1 MSGRGTVAVDRSQR
15 MVMDSDAPAAAAAI
29 PLADTDPPCAG
40 PHETAARVRRRLAV
54 HGDSDW
60 PLLCVVDEQRVLI
73 GVLSPQHLLALPDD
87 CPVGSAARTDVP
99 RVRGPVRDEAIA
111 SFAIEHALPAV
122 VVVDDDDRLVGVVGA
137 HALMDT
143 LRREHVE
150 DLHRLAGMASESGRA
165 REALEEP
172 PVRRARH
179 RLPWLVLGL
188 VGSALA
194 TAVVAGFERVL
205 AAQPVVAFFVPGLVY
220 LADAIGT
227 QSEAI
232 AVRGLSLSRIG
243 WPRLVA
249 GELRTGMLMGLVLA
263 ALAFGPVAWVF
274 GDLRL
279 AAAIAASLAAASAV
293 ATVLGVLL
301 PLVLSR
307 AGADPAYGS
316 GPLATIVQDVLSLLI
331 YFTFVSWIVL

>member
-1 MSGRGTVAVDRSQR
+1 MDTALPGAVSPI
-15 MVMDSDAPAAAAAI
+15 VDAA
-29 PLADTDPPCAG
+29 PPCAG
-40 PHETAARVRRRLAV
+40 PLETAGDVRRRLAV
-54 HGDSDW
+54 LGDTDW
-60 PLLCVVDEQRVLI
+60 PMLCVVDERRVLL
-73 GVLSPQHLLALPDD
+73 GVLSPQHLIALPDG

-99 RVRGPVRDEAIA
+99 RVRGAAHAEAIA

-122 VVVDDDDRLVGVVGA
+122 ALVDDEGRLLGVAGA

-143 LRREHVE
+143 LRREHVQ
-150 DLHRLAGMASESGRA
+150 DLHRLAGVAAEGGRA

-172 PVRRARH
+172 PLRRARH
-179 RLPWLVLGL
+179 RLPWLAMGL
-188 VGSALA
+188 AGSALA
-194 TAVVAGFERVL
+194 TGVVAGFEQVL
-205 AAQPVVAFFVPGLVY
+205 AAQPAVAFFVPGLVY

-249 GELRTGMLMGLVLA
+249 GELRTGLLMGLVLA
-263 ALAFGPVAWVF
+263 ALAFGPIALVF
-274 GDLRL
+274 DLRL
-279 AAAIAASLAAASAV
+279 AAAIALSLAGASAV

-301 PLVLSR
+301 PLALSR

-331 YFTFVSWIVL
+331 YFGLVSWIVL

>member
-1 MSGRGTVAVDRSQR
+1 MHGEGCLASARLAMNNAASP
-15 MVMDSDAPAAAAAI
+15 APPI
-29 PLADTDPPCAG
+29 ADPDPPCAG
-40 PHETAARVRRRLAV
+40 PMETAAEVRRRLAV
-54 HGDSDW
+54 LGDTDW
-60 PLLCVVDEQRVLI
+60 PMLCVVDERRVLL
-73 GVLSPQHLLALPDD
+73 GVLSPQHLIALPDA

-99 RVRGPVRDEAIA
+99 RVRGAARPEAIA

-122 VVVDDDDRLVGVVGA
+122 VLVDDHGRLLGVAGP

-143 LRREHVE
+143 LRREHVQ
-150 DLHRLAGMASESGRA
+150 DLHRLAGVAPEAGRA

-172 PVRRARH
+172 PLRRARH
-179 RLPWLVLGL
+179 RLPWLVMGL
-188 VGSALA
+188 AGSAVA
-194 TAVVAGFERVL
+194 TGVVAGFEQVL
-205 AAQPVVAFFVPGLVY
+205 AAQPAVAFFVPGLVY

-249 GELRTGMLMGLVLA
+249 GELRTGLLMGLVLA
-263 ALAFGPVAWVF
+263 ALAFGPVALVF

-279 AAAIAASLAAASAV
+279 AAAIALSLAGASAV
-293 ATVLGVLL
+293 ATVLGLLL
-301 PLVLSR
+301 PLLLSR

-331 YFTFVSWIVL
+331 YFGFVTWIVL